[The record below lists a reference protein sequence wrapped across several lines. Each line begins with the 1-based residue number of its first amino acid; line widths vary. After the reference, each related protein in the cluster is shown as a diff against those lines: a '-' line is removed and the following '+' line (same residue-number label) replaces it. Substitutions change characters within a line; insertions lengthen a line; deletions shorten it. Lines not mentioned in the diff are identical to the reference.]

1 MSSRDAVTEV
11 RERTDIVELV
21 NGYTPLRKTGRSFK
35 GLCPFHQEKTP
46 SFVVFPDSQNF
57 HCFGCGKGGDIFT
70 FVMEIEKLDF
80 REALRELAAKA
91 GVSLE
96 DTPGV
101 TPEKDER
108 RQRMLAALDFAA
120 TYYHDRLLNS
130 PQGEAGRKLAQERGL
145 DDRMIERFR
154 LGFAPQGWENLAT
167 LLRARDINQE
177 IAIEA
182 GLLQR
187 REENNSVYDRFRNRF
202 MFPIADRDG
211 AIVGFGARA
220 MGDDQ
225 PKYLN
230 SPQTPLFD
238 KSGLL
243 YGLNLAK
250 EAIRAQDQVVI
261 VEGYMD
267 VIAAHQ
273 FGHEN
278 VVAAMGTALTEAQVG
293 LIKRFSKR
301 IVLALDSDAAGQMA
315 TLRSLESMPDALDH
329 VEKPVP
335 DPGGLIRFEK
345 KLDAQ
350 IGILQLPEGKDPD
363 ELLRKQPDRWD
374 ELVAQAIPF
383 LDFYI
388 NGVTTGVDLNDPRAK
403 SAAFQRIA
411 PLLRQIGDQLT
422 QQHYLG
428 RISGKLQ
435 IPEQVLWSEL
445 NRNQMRRAATTSAA
459 AAPSR
464 PTSRRIRSEDY
475 LTAVLLKHPSLS
487 RDLLAEINEDDLLDS
502 RNREIVKLLRMD
514 GADQVDAEVLI
525 TGLDEM
531 VVPHAEQL
539 LEMIDNTPS
548 AFPGQ
553 IRDAATAAL
562 NGIRRERL
570 EFLMRQLQSEL
581 NAAQQEKDSE
591 SLTALTSQMSLLAS
605 QKRAFEPP
613 KSPYFRDLRDNP
625 NEFASGT

>member
-1 MSSRDAVTEV
+1 MSRDAVTEI
-11 RERTDIVELV
+11 RERIDIVELI
-21 NGYTPLRKTGRSFK
+21 NGYTPLKKTGRSFK

-57 HCFGCGKGGDIFT
+57 HCFGCGKGGDLFT

-80 REALRELAAKA
+80 REALRELADKA

-96 DTPGV
+96 TTPGV
-101 TPEKDER
+101 APEKDER
-108 RQRMLAALDFAA
+108 RQKLLAALDFAA

-130 PQGEAGRKLAQERGL
+130 PSGEAGRKLALDRGL
-145 DDRMIERFR
+145 DGRMIERFR
-154 LGFAPQGWENLAT
+154 LGFAPAGWDNLGP
-167 LLRARDINQE
+167 LLRNRNIDTE

-187 REENNSVYDRFRNRF
+187 REDGSGTYDRFRNRF

-238 KSGLL
+238 KSSIL

-250 EAIRAQDQVVI
+250 EAIRSQDQVVI

-267 VIAAHQ
+267 AIAAHQ

-278 VVAAMGTALTEAQVG
+278 AVAAMGTALTESQVG

-315 TLRSLESMPDALDH
+315 TLRSLESMPNALDH
-329 VEKPVP
+329 VDRPVP
-335 DPGGLIRFEK
+335 DPAGLVRFEK

-350 IGILQLPEGKDPD
+350 ISILQLPEGKDPD
-363 ELLRKQPDRWD
+363 ELLRKHPEQWND
-374 ELVAQAIPF
+374 LVKQAAPF

-388 NGVTTGVDLNDPRAK
+388 NAVTSGIDLNDPRAK
-403 SAAFQRIA
+403 NTAFQRIA
-411 PLLRQIGDQLT
+411 PLLRQVGDQLT

-445 NRNQMRRAATTSAA
+445 QRNQMRRASNAA
-459 AAPSR
+459 AAQAPSR
-464 PTSRRIRSEDY
+464 GSARRVRSEDY
-475 LTAVLLKHPSLS
+475 LTAILLKHPGLA
-487 RDLLAEINEDDLLDS
+487 RDLLNEIAEDDLLDS
-502 RNREIVKLLRMD
+502 RNREIVNLLRMD

-531 VVPHAEQL
+531 VVPHAEELLQL
-539 LEMIDNTPS
+539 LEGTPS

-562 NGIRRERL
+562 NNIRRERL

-581 NAAQQEKDSE
+581 IAAQQEQNPDAVND
-591 SLTALTSQMSLLAS
+591 LRSQMAGLAA
-605 QKRAFEPP
+605 QKSSFAPP
-613 KSPYFRDLRDNP
+613 KSPYFKDSRD
-625 NEFASGT
+625 AVTH

>member
-1 MSSRDAVTEV
+1 MSRDAVTEI
-11 RERTDIVELV
+11 RERTDIVELI
-21 NGYTPLRKTGRSFK
+21 NGYTPLKKTGRSFK

-57 HCFGCGKGGDIFT
+57 HCFGCGKGGDLFT
-70 FVMEIEKLDF
+70 FFMEIEKLDF

-96 DTPGV
+96 ATPGI

-108 RQRMLAALDFAA
+108 RQKLLAALDFAA
-120 TYYHDRLLNS
+120 TYYHDRLINS
-130 PQGEAGRKLAQERGL
+130 PQGEPGRLLALQRGL

-154 LGFAPQGWENLAT
+154 LGFAPAGWENLAP
-167 LLRARDINQE
+167 LLRARNIDQE

-238 KSGLL
+238 KSSLL

-250 EAIRAQDQVVI
+250 ESIRTRDQVVI

-273 FGHEN
+273 FGHDN
-278 VVAAMGTALTEAQVG
+278 VVAAMGTALTESQVG

-315 TLRSLESMPDALDH
+315 TLRSLESMPNALDH
-329 VEKPVP
+329 VEHPIP
-335 DPGGLIRFEK
+335 EPAGLIRFEK

-350 IGILQLPEGKDPD
+350 ISILQIPAGKDPD
-363 ELLRKQPDRWD
+363 ELLRNHPEQWD
-374 ELVAQAIPF
+374 ELVQHAMPF

-388 NGVTTGVDLNDPRAK
+388 DGVTNGVDVNDPRAK

-411 PLLRQIGDQLT
+411 PILRQVGDQLT
-422 QQHYLG
+422 QQHYIG
-428 RISGKLQ
+428 RLSGKLQ
-435 IPEQVLWSEL
+435 LSEQVLWSEL
-445 NRNQMRRAATTSAA
+445 HRNQLRRATSANA
-459 AAPSR
+459 PAPSR
-464 PTSRRIRSEDY
+464 GSSRRIRSEDY
-475 LTAVLLKHPSLS
+475 LTAVLLKHSSLS
-487 RDLLAEINEDDLLDS
+487 KDLLEEIGEDDLLDS
-502 RNREIVKLLRMD
+502 RNREIVKLLKMD

-525 TGLDEM
+525 TGLDEN
-531 VVPHAEQL
+531 VAPHAEKL
-539 LEMIDNTPS
+539 LELIEGTPS

-562 NGIRRERL
+562 NAIRRERL

-581 NAAQQEKDSE
+581 SSAQQEKDLE
-591 SLTALTSQMSLLAS
+591 SLSALTSQMSLLAT
-605 QKRAFEPP
+605 QKRTYDPA
-613 KSPYFRDLRDNP
+613 KSPYFKDSRDV
-625 NEFASGT
+625 AKT

>member
-1 MSSRDAVTEV
+1 MSRDAVTEI
-11 RERTDIVELV
+11 RERTDIVELI
-21 NGYTPLRKTGRSFK
+21 NGYTPLKKTGRSFK

-57 HCFGCGKGGDIFT
+57 HCFGCGKGGDLFT
-70 FVMEIEKLDF
+70 FFMEIEKLDF
-80 REALRELAAKA
+80 REALRELAEKA

-96 DTPGV
+96 ATPGI

-108 RQRMLAALDFAA
+108 RQKLLAALDFAA
-120 TYYHDRLLNS
+120 TYYHDRLINS
-130 PQGEAGRKLAQERGL
+130 PQGEPGRQLALQRGL

-154 LGFAPQGWENLAT
+154 LGFAPAGWENLT
-167 LLRARDINQE
+167 PLLRARNIDQE

-238 KSGLL
+238 KSSLL

-250 EAIRAQDQVVI
+250 ESIRTRDQVVI

-278 VVAAMGTALTEAQVG
+278 VVAAMGTALTESQVG

-315 TLRSLESMPDALDH
+315 TLRSLESMPNALDH
-329 VEKPVP
+329 VDHPIPEPA
-335 DPGGLIRFEK
+335 GLIRFEK

-350 IGILQLPEGKDPD
+350 ISILQIPAGKDPD
-363 ELLRKQPDRWD
+363 ELLRNHPEQWD
-374 ELVAQAIPF
+374 ELVQHAIPF

-388 NGVTTGVDLNDPRAK
+388 DAVTSDVDVNDPRSK

-411 PLLRQIGDQLT
+411 PLLRQVGDQLT
-422 QQHYLG
+422 QQHYIG
-428 RISGKLQ
+428 RISGKIQL
-435 IPEQVLWSEL
+435 PEAVLWSEL
-445 NRNQMRRAATTSAA
+445 HRNQIRRASNAN
-459 AAPSR
+459 APA
-464 PTSRRIRSEDY
+464 TSRGSSKRIRSEDY
-475 LTAVLLKHPSLS
+475 LTAVLLKHSSLS
-487 RDLLAEINEDDLLDS
+487 KDLLEEIGEDDLLDS
-502 RNREIVKLLRMD
+502 RNREIVKLLKMD

-525 TGLDEM
+525 TGLDEN
-531 VVPHAEQL
+531 VAPHAEQL
-539 LEMIDNTPS
+539 MELIEGTPS

-581 NAAQQEKDSE
+581 SSAQQEKDVE
-591 SLTALTSQMSLLAS
+591 SLSALTSQMSLLAT
-605 QKRAFEPP
+605 QKRTYDPA
-613 KSPYFRDLRDNP
+613 KSPYFKDSRDV
-625 NEFASGT
+625 AKT

>member
-1 MSSRDAVTEV
+1 MSRDAVTEV

-46 SFVVFPDSQNF
+46 SLVVFPDSQNF

-70 FVMEIEKLDF
+70 FLMEIEKLDF
-80 REALRELAAKA
+80 REALRELATKA
-91 GVSLE
+91 GVSL
-96 DTPGV
+96 DDAPGV

-108 RQRMLAALDFAA
+108 RQRMLAALDLAA
-120 TYYHDRLLNS
+120 TYYRDRLLNS
-130 PQGEAGRKLAQERGL
+130 PQGEAGRKLALDRGL

-154 LGFAPQGWENLAT
+154 LGFAPAGWDNLT
-167 LLRARDINQE
+167 SLFRARDINIE
-177 IAIEA
+177 VAIEA

-187 REENNSVYDRFRNRF
+187 RDDGSGVYDRFRNRF
-202 MFPIADRDG
+202 IFPIADRDG
-211 AIVGFGARA
+211 AVVGFGARA

-238 KSGLL
+238 KSSLL

-250 EAIRAQDQVVI
+250 DAIRAKDQVVI

-267 VIAAHQ
+267 AIAAHQ

-278 VVAAMGTALTEAQVG
+278 VVAAMGTALTESQVG

-329 VEKPVP
+329 IEKPVP

-350 IGILQLPEGKDPD
+350 ISILQLPEGKDPD
-363 ELLRKQPDRWD
+363 ELLRRQPDLWNS
-374 ELVAQAIPF
+374 LVEHAVPF

-388 NGVTTGVDLNDPRAK
+388 DAVTTGVDLGDPRAK

-411 PLLRQIGDQLT
+411 PLLRQIGDQVT

-435 IPEQVLWSEL
+435 TPEQVLWSEL
-445 NRNQMRRAATTSAA
+445 QRNQVRRGPGVSAATPSAGV
-459 AAPSR
+459 P
-464 PTSRRIRSEDY
+464 RRIRSEDY
-475 LTAVLLKHPSLS
+475 LTAVLLKHSSLS
-487 RDLLAEINEDDLLDS
+487 RDLLAEITEDDLLDS

-531 VVPHAEQL
+531 VAPHAEQL
-539 LEMIDNTPS
+539 LGMIDNTPS

-581 NAAQQEKDSE
+581 SAAQQEKDSE
-591 SLTALTSQMSLLAS
+591 SLVALTSQMSLLAT
-605 QKRAFEPP
+605 QKRTFEPP
-613 KSPYFRDLRDNP
+613 KSPYFRDSRDNP
-625 NEFASGT
+625 NEFASSN

>member
-1 MSSRDAVTEV
+1 MSRDAVTEI
-11 RERTDIVELV
+11 RERLDIVELI
-21 NGYTPLRKTGRSFK
+21 NGYTPLKKTGRSFK

-57 HCFGCGKGGDIFT
+57 HCFGCGKGGDLFT

-91 GVSLE
+91 GVSL
-96 DTPGV
+96 DTTPGV
-101 TPEKDER
+101 APEKDER
-108 RQRMLAALDFAA
+108 RQKLLAALDFAA

-130 PQGEAGRKLAQERGL
+130 PAGEAGRKLALDRGL

-154 LGFAPQGWENLAT
+154 LGFAPAGWDNLGP
-167 LLRARDINQE
+167 LLRNRNIDTE

-187 REENNSVYDRFRNRF
+187 REDGSGTYDRFRNRF

-238 KSGLL
+238 KSSIL

-250 EAIRAQDQVVI
+250 EAIRSQDQVVI

-267 VIAAHQ
+267 AIAAHQ

-278 VVAAMGTALTEAQVG
+278 AVAAMGTALTESQVG

-315 TLRSLESMPDALDH
+315 TLRSLESMPNALDH
-329 VEKPVP
+329 VDRPIP
-335 DPGGLIRFEK
+335 DPAGLVRFEK

-350 IGILQLPEGKDPD
+350 ISILQLPEGKDPD
-363 ELLRKQPDRWD
+363 ELLRKQPERWD
-374 ELVAQAIPF
+374 ELVQQAVPF

-388 NGVTTGVDLNDPRAK
+388 EAVSNGVDLNDPRAK

-411 PLLRQIGDQLT
+411 PLLRQVGDQVT
-422 QQHYLG
+422 QQHYIG
-428 RISGKLQ
+428 RVSGKLQ

-445 NRNQMRRAATTSAA
+445 QRNQMRRASNTTAPEPARGAT
-459 AAPSR
+459 
-464 PTSRRIRSEDY
+464 RRVRSEDY
-475 LTAVLLKHPSLS
+475 LTAILLKHPALA
-487 RDLLAEINEDDLLDS
+487 RELLNEIGEDDLLDS
-502 RNREIVKLLRMD
+502 RNREIVTLLRMD

-531 VVPHAEQL
+531 VVPHAEALLQL
-539 LEMIDNTPS
+539 LEGTPS

-562 NGIRRERL
+562 NTIRRERL

-581 NAAQQEKDSE
+581 TSAQHDRDLDAVNDLRQQMAA
-591 SLTALTSQMSLLAS
+591 LAARRTAFA
-605 QKRAFEPP
+605 PP
-613 KSPYFRDLRDNP
+613 KSPYFKDSRDAATR
-625 NEFASGT
+625 

>member
-1 MSSRDAVTEV
+1 MSRDAVTEV
-11 RERTDIVELV
+11 RERTDIVELI

-70 FVMEIEKLDF
+70 FLMEIEKLDF
-80 REALRELAAKA
+80 REALRELATKA

-96 DTPGV
+96 DAPGV
-101 TPEKDER
+101 APEKDER
-108 RQRMLAALDFAA
+108 RQRMLAALDLAA
-120 TYYHDRLLNS
+120 TYYRDRLLNS
-130 PQGEAGRKLAQERGL
+130 PQGEAGRKLAHDRGL
-145 DDRMIERFR
+145 DDRMIEHFR
-154 LGFAPQGWENLAT
+154 LGFAPAGWDNLT
-167 LLRARDINQE
+167 SLFRARDINLE

-187 REENNSVYDRFRNRF
+187 RDDGSGVYDRFRNRF
-202 MFPIADRDG
+202 IFPIADRDG

-238 KSGLL
+238 KSSLL

-250 EAIRAQDQVVI
+250 DAIRAQDQVVI

-267 VIAAHQ
+267 AIAAHQ

-278 VVAAMGTALTEAQVG
+278 VVAAMGTALTESQVG

-315 TLRSLESMPDALDH
+315 TLRSLESMPNALDH

-335 DPGGLIRFEK
+335 DPGGLVRFEK

-350 IGILQLPEGKDPD
+350 ISILQLPEGKDPD
-363 ELLRKQPDRWD
+363 ELLRRQPDVWNQ
-374 ELVAQAIPF
+374 LVEDAVPF

-388 NGVTTGVDLNDPRAK
+388 DAVTSGVDLNDPRAK

-411 PLLRQIGDQLT
+411 PLLRQIGDQVT

-435 IPEQVLWSEL
+435 TPEQVLWSEL
-445 NRNQMRRAATTSAA
+445 HRNQVRRGPGSTTATP
-459 AAPSR
+459 APGV
-464 PTSRRIRSEDY
+464 PRRIRSEDY
-475 LTAVLLKHPSLS
+475 LTAVLLKHAALS
-487 RDLLAEINEDDLLDS
+487 RDLLEEITEDDLLDS

-514 GADQVDAEVLI
+514 GTDQVDAEVLI

-531 VVPHAEQL
+531 VAPHAEQL
-539 LEMIDNTPS
+539 LGMIDNTPS

-553 IRDAATAAL
+553 IRAAATAAL
-562 NGIRRERL
+562 NVIRRERL

-581 NAAQQEKDSE
+581 STAQQEKDSE
-591 SLTALTSQMSLLAS
+591 SLVALTNQMSLLAN
-605 QKRAFEPP
+605 QKRTFEPP
-613 KSPYFRDLRDNP
+613 RSPYFRDSRDNP
-625 NEFASGT
+625 NEFASVK

>member
-1 MSSRDAVTEV
+1 MSRDAVTEI
-11 RERTDIVELV
+11 RERTDIVELI
-21 NGYTPLRKTGRSFK
+21 NGYSPLKKTGRSFK

-70 FVMEIEKLDF
+70 FIMEIEKLDF
-80 REALRELAAKA
+80 REGLRELAAKA

-96 DTPGV
+96 ATPGV

-108 RQRMLAALDFAA
+108 RQKLLAALDFAA
-120 TYYHDRLLNS
+120 TYYHDRLVNS
-130 PQGEAGRKLAQERGL
+130 AVGEPGRLLALQRGL

-154 LGFAPQGWENLAT
+154 LGFAPAGWENLAP
-167 LLRARDINQE
+167 LLRSRNIDQE
-177 IAIEA
+177 VAIEA

-187 REENNSVYDRFRNRF
+187 REENNSVYDRFRNRLI
-202 MFPIADRDG
+202 FPIADRDG

-238 KSGLL
+238 KSSLL

-250 EAIRAQDQVVI
+250 DAIRARDQVVI

-278 VVAAMGTALTEAQVG
+278 VVAAMGTALTESQVG
-293 LIKRFSKR
+293 LIKRFSKK

-315 TLRSLESMPDALDH
+315 TLRSLESMPNALDH
-329 VEKPVP
+329 TEHPVP
-335 DPGGLIRFEK
+335 EPAGLIRFEK

-350 IGILQLPEGKDPD
+350 ISILQLPEGKDPD
-363 ELLRKQPDRWD
+363 ELLRKQPERWD
-374 ELVAQAIPF
+374 ELVQHATPF

-388 NGVTTGVDLNDPRAK
+388 DAVTTGVDVNDPRAK

-411 PLLRQIGDQLT
+411 PLLRQVGDQLT
-422 QQHYLG
+422 QQHYIG
-428 RISGKLQ
+428 RIAGKLQ
-435 IPEQVLWSEL
+435 LTESVLWSEL
-445 NRNQMRRAATTSAA
+445 HRNQLRRATSAK
-459 AAPSR
+459 APATSR
-464 PTSRRIRSEDY
+464 GASRRIRSEDY
-475 LTAVLLKHPSLS
+475 LTAVLLKHSSLS
-487 RDLLAEINEDDLLDS
+487 KDLLEEIGDDDLLDS
-502 RNREIVKLLRMD
+502 RNREIVKLLKMD

-531 VVPHAEQL
+531 VAPHAEQL
-539 LEMIDNTPS
+539 LELIEGTPS

-562 NGIRRERL
+562 NVIRRERL

-581 NAAQQEKDSE
+581 NSAQQEKDAE
-591 SLTALTSQMSLLAS
+591 SLTALTNQMSLLAA
-605 QKRAFEPP
+605 QKRTYDPA
-613 KSPYFRDLRDNP
+613 KSPYFKDSRDV
-625 NEFASGT
+625 AKA